1 MKQDLPARGDWHD
14 RCNGVARTQEKTNS
28 ARRNFRAIITW
39 GTGRNSEVKQLILL
53 PVLVASLVLL
63 SGWAALVLAVLG
75 LFIVLGVVTVHV
87 SSVFIAHRPQR
98 ADHALKREG
107 PDWSSDQPRV
117 SIHVPCCNEPAEIVI
132 GTLDGLALLDWDNYE
147 VICLDNNTPD
157 PADWQPVEEHC
168 RRLGSKFRF
177 YHFDALPG
185 AKAGALN
192 RALEVTDRRA
202 EYIAVVDADYRVQP
216 HFLHCAHKY
225 LADYSLSH
233 VQFPQAY
240 RNTCDRAAGIARDF
254 SHYFDVFM
262 PTANDT
268 GATLLTGTMSVIR
281 RSVLE
286 DVGGW
291 SSSSVTEDAELGA
304 RLAIAGHCGCFVSE
318 VMGRG
323 LLPATLEAM
332 QSQRRRW
339 VHGNASTL
347 FGLSLADWKRL
358 GRTRVIGVIA
368 QLTAWFNGLL
378 VPALLL
384 VTVALAGLDGEL
396 HALAATLSGFAL
408 LLQVGARAAIVALA
422 PHTARTRASLAR
434 ALVAHFGL
442 AWEGATAWIESLIGT
457 RMQFIR
463 TNKSCKPGSFT
474 AALPPLVVS
483 ALLLIAGLIFAFG
496 GLAVAAL
503 GAFAGALAFA
513 AVLELA
519 TQLNVL
525 RTAGVH

>member
-1 MKQDLPARGDWHD
+1 MKEELPARSDWHD
-14 RCNGVARTQEKTNS
+14 RCNGGADKIEYGKENS
-28 ARRNFRAIITW
+28 CATITW
-39 GTGRNSEVKQLILL
+39 GTGRGPEVKQLFLL

-63 SGWAALVLAVLG
+63 SGWAALLLGVLG

-98 ADHALKREG
+98 TDPAPKREA
-107 PDWSSDQPRV
+107 PDKSAGQPRV
-117 SIHVPCCNEPAEIVI
+117 SIHVPCCNEPAKIVI
-132 GTLDGLALLDWDNYE
+132 GTLDALARLDWDNYE

-157 PADWQPVEEHC
+157 PADWQPMEEHC
-168 RRLGSKFRF
+168 RRLGSRFRF
-177 YHFDALPG
+177 YHFDAIPG

-192 RALEVTDRRA
+192 RALELTDPRS
-202 EYIAVVDADYRVQP
+202 EYVAVVDADYRVQP
-216 HFLHCAHKY
+216 QFLHCAHTY
-225 LADYSLSH
+225 LADHWLSH

-240 RNTCDRAAGIARDF
+240 RNACDRAAGIARDF

-286 DVGGW
+286 EVGGW
-291 SSSSVTEDAELGA
+291 SSASVTEDAELGA
-304 RLAIAGHCGCFVSE
+304 RLAIAGHCGCFVPE
-318 VMGRG
+318 VLGRG

-347 FGLSLADWKRL
+347 FGLSIGDWKRL
-358 GRTRVIGVIA
+358 GRTRVIGVVA
-368 QLTAWFNGLL
+368 QLSAWFNGLL
-378 VPALLL
+378 VPALVLI
-384 VTVALAGLDGEL
+384 TVALAGLGGEL
-396 HALAATLSGFAL
+396 HTLAATLSGFAL
-408 LLQVGARAAIVALA
+408 LLQVGARAAIVGLA
-422 PHTARTRASLAR
+422 PRTTRTHASLAR
-434 ALVAHFGL
+434 ALAAHFGL

-457 RMQFIR
+457 RMRFIR
-463 TNKSCKPGSFT
+463 TDKSGKPGSFT

-483 ALLLIAGLIFAFG
+483 ALLLVAGLTFAFE

>member
-1 MKQDLPARGDWHD
+1 V
-14 RCNGVARTQEKTNS
+14 N
-28 ARRNFRAIITW
+28 
-39 GTGRNSEVKQLILL
+39 QLFLL

-63 SGWAALVLAVLG
+63 SGWAALVLAILG
-75 LFIVLGVVTVHV
+75 LFVVLGVVIVHV

-98 ADHALKREG
+98 ADAARRTREN
-107 PDWSSDQPRV
+107 PDPSGARPRV

-132 GTLDGLALLDWDNYE
+132 ATLDALARLDWDNYE

-157 PADWQPVEEHC
+157 PADWRPLEEHC
-168 RRLGSKFRF
+168 RRLGSRFRF
-177 YHFDALPG
+177 YHCDAIEG

-192 RALEVTDRRA
+192 RALELTDPRS

-216 HFLHCAHKY
+216 HFLHCAQTY
-225 LADYSLSH
+225 LANHSLSH

-286 DVGGW
+286 EVGGW
-291 SSSSVTEDAELGA
+291 SSASVTEDAELGA
-304 RLAIAGHCGCFVSE
+304 RLAIAGHSGCFVPE
-318 VMGRG
+318 VLGCG
-323 LLPATLEAM
+323 LLPATLESM

-347 FGLSLADWKRL
+347 FRLSLADWQRL
-358 GRTRVIGVIA
+358 GRARVIGVVA

-378 VPALLL
+378 VPALVL
-384 VTVALAGLDGEL
+384 VTVALAGLDSEL
-396 HALAATLSGFAL
+396 HVLAASLSGFAL
-408 LLQVGARAAIVALA
+408 LLQIGARALIVGLAPRSARTPASLPRALA
-422 PHTARTRASLAR
+422 
-434 ALVAHFGL
+434 AHFGL
-442 AWEGATAWIESLIGT
+442 AWEGATAWIESLIGI
-457 RMQFIR
+457 RMQFVR
-463 TNKSCKPGSFT
+463 TDKTGRPGPLT
-474 AALPPLVVS
+474 AALPPMLIS
-483 ALLLIAGLIFAFG
+483 ALLLVAGLVFAFE

-525 RTAGVH
+525 RTAGVQ

>member
-1 MKQDLPARGDWHD
+1 MQTRG
-14 RCNGVARTQEKTNS
+14 
-28 ARRNFRAIITW
+28 I
-39 GTGRNSEVKQLILL
+39 GRGPEVKQLFLL
-53 PVLVASLVLL
+53 PLLMAALILL
-63 SGWAALVLAVLG
+63 SGWAALVLAILG
-75 LFIVLGVVTVHV
+75 LFVVLGVVIVQV
-87 SSVFIAHRPQR
+87 SSVFIAHRPQQTHR
-98 ADHALKREG
+98 AATPEALGEG
-107 PDWSSDQPRV
+107 NPEPRV
-117 SIHVPCCNEPAEIVI
+117 SIHVPCCNEPADIVI
-132 GTLDGLALLDWDNYE
+132 GTLDALARLDWDNYE

-157 PADWQPVEEHC
+157 PADWRPLEEHC
-168 RRLGSKFRF
+168 RRLGKRFRF
-177 YHFDALPG
+177 YHFDAMQG

-192 RALEVTDRRA
+192 RALELTDPQA

-216 HFLHCAHKY
+216 HFLHCAHMY
-225 LADYSLSH
+225 LADRSLSH

-286 DVGGW
+286 EIGGW
-291 SSSSVTEDAELGA
+291 SSISVTEDAELGA
-304 RLAIAGHCGCFVSE
+304 RLAIAGHSGCFVPE
-318 VMGRG
+318 VLGRG
-323 LLPATLEAM
+323 LLPATLETM

-347 FGLSLADWKRL
+347 FGLTISDWKQL
-358 GRTRVIGVIA
+358 GRTRVIGVVA

-378 VPALLL
+378 VPAVLLI
-384 VTVALAGLDGEL
+384 TVALARRDGEL
-396 HALAATLSGFAL
+396 HVLAASLSGFAL
-408 LLQVGARAAIVALA
+408 LLQVGARAVIIGLA
-422 PHTARTRASLAR
+422 PRSPRTRAPFVR
-434 ALVAHFGL
+434 ALSAHFGL
-442 AWEGATAWIESLIGT
+442 AWEGATAWIESLVGMP
-457 RMQFIR
+457 MQFVR
-463 TNKSCKPGSFT
+463 TDKSGRPGSYS

-483 ALLLIAGLIFAFG
+483 ALLLLAGILFAFE

-519 TQLNVL
+519 AQLNVL
-525 RTAGVH
+525 RTA